1 MFRTRIFS
9 ALCSTPPPPQWNDS
23 LHWWESVVWR
33 YCSWRPERIFLI
45 FILCLHNVRNIAPT
59 SPVRYQCIDRAGML
73 SRIYVQS
80 GLAHPDSIV
89 YYCSSVCLSVNQP
102 PTSPL
107 QIWRPHFSLPSSL
120 PSFSDWGEIIKMEW
134 QHWGGMCWTTI
145 ARCWLVG
152 IETQFSELYKK
163 EPDVQHLQSPEFL
176 VSCCCCLLG
185 LVVVVVGVLG
195 LGSYLSAQLS

>member
-33 YCSWRPERIFLI
+33 YCSWRRERIFLI

-107 QIWRPHFSLPSSL
+107 QIWRPHFSSL
-120 PSFSDWGEIIKMEW
+120 PSFLQWLRRNYQNGV
-134 QHWGGMCWTTI
+134 TTQ
-145 ARCWLVG
+145 RRNVLDYHSSVLDSWNWDSVL
-152 IETQFSELYKK
+152 S
-163 EPDVQHLQSPEFL
+163 
-176 VSCCCCLLG
+176 
-185 LVVVVVGVLG
+185 VV
-195 LGSYLSAQLS
+195 